1 VIRRL
6 ALSFT
11 LAAALAPPVLGATQS
26 DISADSTTEDYV
38 TGELVAR
45 GNASLADTGVLLTA
59 DEIRYNQKTQIA
71 TASGKVVLD
80 RTGDRLLA
88 DSLTYDRR
96 TGNFAAR
103 NLRAGRY
110 PYYIEG
116 PTAEGNRTQ
125 VVVHNATVIFREPGS
140 WQPTIKAK
148 TITYSPGHYLR
159 VSGADVGIGSYRPV
173 PIYHI
178 AEDLARGSSLWAVT
192 VEGGYR
198 HTLGPYIDAGLHVP
212 VADGLSVGPDIGV
225 YTFRGIMLGPIAN
238 YNISSGDD
246 TMQGYMK
253 SGYIY
258 DLGNRM
264 TDIENNP
271 VPPSRAFIEWQH
283 NQQIN
288 QDLSITGS
296 LNYSSDSEVLR
307 DFHSK
312 EFVPVQEPD
321 NFLEADYSGSDY
333 IGSVFTRFQ
342 PDSFYPVQQR
352 LPEIRFD
359 LLPTAIGGGFYVRL
373 NSGVAHLEEVPPDGG
388 SFLETD
394 RFDTFLGLTR
404 PLTYKGIVDFD
415 PVIGGRF
422 TEYWDTAGAAE
433 PGGVGRA
440 LGEVG
445 FDADLKTSATFD
457 YENPLWH
464 IDGLRHLLTPTLSY
478 RYIPNADKDEA
489 WIPPIDRSTFTNY
502 LPVLELGDIRALD
515 QLQAENVIR
524 VGVNNTLQT
533 RDKSY
538 GSTDLVTLNVDED
551 FKFRRTPGVKDF
563 SDLHAELALTPARW
577 LELRLEDSVDP
588 KSLTQQAV
596 DASVIVREG
605 DVWSAKAGL
614 GFLSDQYGTF
624 TIPGLGAYPIVGTDV
639 YHGEIRY
646 RLNEVYE
653 AFARADFDER
663 AHIFVDQF
671 YGYYQRVSNIWEV
684 QYAVVISN
692 GPNKGNGHFGID
704 VTLNM
709 VRF

>member
-1 VIRRL
+1 MIRRL

>member
-373 NSGVAHLEEVPPDGG
+373 NSGVARLEEVPPDGG